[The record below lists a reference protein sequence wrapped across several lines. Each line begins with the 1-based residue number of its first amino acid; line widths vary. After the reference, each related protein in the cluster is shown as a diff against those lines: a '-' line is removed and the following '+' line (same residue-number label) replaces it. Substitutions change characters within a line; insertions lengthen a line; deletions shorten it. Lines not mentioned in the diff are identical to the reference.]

1 MSLSQSSINS
11 NDTLLEKEDTK
22 AEALKPDKDGSNS
35 STPSPNF
42 KKSET
47 NQEADQVERRPLQ
60 VEALTI
66 KVENNQKLEVP
77 IGPIGPTSPVMVSS

>member
-47 NQEADQVERRPLQ
+47 NQEAD
-60 VEALTI
+60 
-66 KVENNQKLEVP
+66 
-77 IGPIGPTSPVMVSS
+77 